1 MAIFTRITSMICNL
15 KQVEA
20 GVERDGD
27 QIVERAVEKGD
38 DRNSKAQM

>member
-1 MAIFTRITSMICNL
+1 MAIFTRITRMICNL

-20 GVERDGD
+20 GVERDGA